1 MKRRAIPIILVL
13 MISFILAGIPLLTI
27 TFNPPTPADGA
38 TSNQSLE
45 INATIDGGV
54 SQIIYNWDGTNFTL
68 FNNSLVMMFNL
79 DNLSALGE
87 NNNYVVDASGHRHD
101 GIVSGATWNTN
112 GKYNGAFEFD
122 GVNDYIEINAAASL
136 DFGSPI
142 TYDLWVNL
150 KNYSKGG
157 PAKTDEFAA
166 LIYQASVA
174 SQFHRGIWVDP
185 NGTVYLQPGGAQ
197 IQYNSTNA
205 IIPLN
210 TWTHVAVKYY
220 NSSINETTTELYLNG
235 NLRNSYTDNFTM
247 WADGGA
253 YYIGRDN
260 YGRYLNGSI
269 DEVKVWKEALTASEI
284 NQSYMTNLRK
294 IDTNKWELYVNQTKS
309 PNVPLDNGTYSFGIY
324 AIDYWGNLVS
334 SGDIQVTFVNGPS
347 LTDTT
352 PPSVII
358 EEFSPTEIS
367 PENQDGILDNSTINI
382 KFDEEVRT
390 VLYIENSSAD
400 IVRILYQ
407 SNSVTNPSSK
417 KWDGKDDSSVF
428 VPSGIYT
435 VKVNMTDTSSNY
447 NSSILGEI
455 IVDNTAPTWENNK
468 TDTSSSTIEGDLVYF
483 NITLNDSVAGGN
495 YMFNFSLDNG
505 TTWTETIGNWTNG
518 EEIEIIKTINATA
531 GSIVKWNWWFNDSV
545 GNQNTSDTWNFT
557 VASIPIILTPVSEG
571 GSGGGSGGGT
581 LTYWRC
587 STWGEWS
594 ACQNDEQSRTCS
606 LKQPVS
612 FDERESL
619 TQTQDCKVVEQTNTN
634 TPEGTNS
641 GTTGF
646 VSGITGA
653 VTGFAGTG
661 RGIATLVFIALVLLS
676 VAGIIIYQTWFLGKT
691 KIKK

>member
-1 MKRRAIPIILVL
+1 MKEIYNYMKRRAIPIILVL

-87 NNNYVVDASGHRHD
+87 NNNYVVDASGHGHD

-197 IQYNSTNA
+197 IRYNETNT

-352 PPSVII
+352 PPTITI
-358 EEFSPTEIS
+358 HSPLA
-367 PENQDGILDNSTINI
+367 QDYNTTTINLDVTA
-382 KFDEEVRT
+382 DETISEWIYDNGT
-390 VLYIENSSAD
+390 ANYTFTPNTTLIFSEGLNTLTIYAND
-400 IVRILYQ
+400 T
-407 SNSVTNPSSK
+407 SNNWDQESVTF
-417 KWDGKDDSSVF
+417 F
-428 VPSGIYT
+428 V
-435 VKVNMTDTSSNY
+435 DTIS
-447 NSSILGEI
+447 
-455 IVDNTAPTWENNK
+455 PTWENNK
-468 TDTSSSTIEGDLVYF
+468 TNASSSTLENEVIYF

-518 EEIEIIKTINATA
+518 EEIEIIKLINASA

-545 GNQNTSDTWNFT
+545 GNQNTSDTWNLT

-676 VAGIIIYQTWFLGKT
+676 VAGIIIYRTWFLGKT